1 MIKIILCLV
10 LVFTSNICLA
20 RKSPPVQQPEAYAI
34 WNVDTGHLLNSK
46 NTDVVRPQAS
56 ITKLMTVLVTLRLNL
71 DMNESVTVV
80 GTEGSSKIRRGA
92 IVTRQELIHLSLVA
106 SDNLA
111 ARTLSETSGLSYEN
125 FITMMNDTALSLGM
139 KDTHYADST
148 GLLALNVSTPVDIK
162 LLVQETEKHPVFK
175 QDAMK
180 PNTTVDVSF
189 KNKTRQVTA
198 NNTNSFAGKLEII
211 GAKTGYTNPAG
222 RCLTMF
228 FETNGQRYILVVMGA
243 RSSEQRHK
251 MVTKLIDIIR

>member
-1 MIKIILCLV
+1 MKKIILCLV
-10 LVFTSNICLA
+10 LVFSSNICLA
-20 RKSPPVQQPEAYAI
+20 RKSPTVQQPEAYAI
-34 WNVDTGHLLNSK
+34 WNVDTGHLLRGENS
-46 NTDVVRPQAS
+46 NVVRPQAS

-71 DMNESVTVV
+71 DMTESVTVV
-80 GTEGSSKIRRGA
+80 GVEGSSKIRPNA
-92 IVTRQELIHLSLVA
+92 TVTRQELIHLALIA

-125 FITMMNDTALSLGM
+125 FIAMMNDTALSLGM
-139 KDTHYADST
+139 KDTRYADST
-148 GLLALNVSTPVDIK
+148 GLLALNVSTPADIK

-175 QDAMK
+175 QDAMR

-189 KNKTRQVTA
+189 KNKTRQVIA
-198 NNTNSFAGKLEII
+198 NNTNPFAGKLDII
-211 GAKTGYTNPAG
+211 GAKTGYTTPAG

-243 RSSEQRHK
+243 RSPEHRHR